1 MKSMKIKIGVA
12 IIMAFAGMGSPGAAF
27 AESLLYVFPPA
38 TQLTP
43 GILLRGSVELS
54 TSENK
59 VCAVEGRVTFAN
71 LTCQSITIS
80 DGLVPQ
86 SAPTCADPDF
96 LIGIPGCAAQNSDI
110 TLFTLSLRAGNG
122 GTASLNLSEVEVL
135 GEGAAVQVASR
146 GGDYEII
153 TINEPVVAAPEPTA
167 SASPLAENGIRVL
180 TSVEPILEENAQE
193 ESLAANILSV
203 FEGGDIWMWLFILIL
218 VIFGWYAYTTKKNR

>member
-1 MKSMKIKIGVA
+1 M
-12 IIMAFAGMGSPGAAF
+12 
-27 AESLLYVFPPA
+27 
-38 TQLTP
+38 
-43 GILLRGSVELS
+43 
-54 TSENK
+54 
-59 VCAVEGRVTFAN
+59 
-71 LTCQSITIS
+71 
-80 DGLVPQ
+80 
-86 SAPTCADPDF
+86 
-96 LIGIPGCAAQNSDI
+96 
-110 TLFTLSLRAGNG
+110 
-122 GTASLNLSEVEVL
+122 L